1 MTDIETL
8 RQVWQEQEGADAAPL
23 LRREALIAIVEK
35 RAHAS
40 RARVTARLGREL
52 AIYAAMT
59 AGAIVVL
66 VAKAPSDWPLG
77 IALLLIFF
85 GATGGVMFFKIR
97 ALQHVQLE
105 GTLRDSLT
113 RMIGILNS
121 WMTSYM
127 IVYMVVIGSS
137 GAVVLGILARKWG
150 LGPRW
155 WLAAAA
161 CVLVI
166 LWSYTSGRGYM
177 RREFEGHRDELR
189 RALEDLEA
197 V

>member
-8 RQVWQEQEGADAAPL
+8 RQVWQQQEGADAVPL
-23 LRREALIAIVEK
+23 LMREALIAIVRK
-35 RAHAS
+35 RARAS
-40 RARVTARLGREL
+40 RVRVTQRLRREL
-52 AIYAAMT
+52 AIYGAMT
-59 AGAIVVL
+59 VGAIVVL

-77 IALLLIFF
+77 IAWLLMFF

-105 GTLRDSLT
+105 GTLRDSLI
-113 RMIGILNS
+113 RMIGILNG

-137 GAVVLGILARKWG
+137 GALVLGTLARKSG
-150 LGPRW
+150 LGPLW

-161 CVLVI
+161 CVLLV
-166 LWSYTSGRGYM
+166 LWSYTSGRQYM
-177 RREFEGHRDELR
+177 RREFEGHRDELQR
-189 RALEDLEA
+189 VLEDLEA